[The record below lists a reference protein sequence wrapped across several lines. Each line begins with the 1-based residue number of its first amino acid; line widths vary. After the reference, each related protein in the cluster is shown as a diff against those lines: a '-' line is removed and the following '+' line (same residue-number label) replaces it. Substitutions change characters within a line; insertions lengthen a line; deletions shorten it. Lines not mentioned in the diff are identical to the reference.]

1 MSRSPGHILRSSLVE
16 EAYGAT
22 YYTPITRQD
31 SPHSRQSSDDF
42 DFQQVL
48 GPAEAAL

>member
-22 YYTPITRQD
+22 YYTPRL
-31 SPHSRQSSDDF
+31 SPHSRQSSDDC